1 MRCNNLD
8 NNKIL
13 DDDNLNELGF
23 IKKIDTYAIVDKEFD
38 KKREWKK
45 VFMVI
50 GVSVFIIV
58 TSILSIMIG
67 IVFNSKIIISKEL
80 MDKILLKGAIAFQK
94 TLPPDKVA
102 YQVHYKQRL
111 PFLLL
116 IS

>member
-13 DDDNLNELGF
+13 DDENLNELGF
-23 IKKIDTYAIVDKEFD
+23 IKKIDTYAIVDKEF
-38 KKREWKK
+38 KK

-67 IVFNSKIIISKEL
+67 RVFNSKIIISKEL
-80 MDKILLKGAIAFQK
+80 IDKILLKGAIAYYILFVWG
-94 TLPPDKVA
+94 LM
-102 YQVHYKQRL
+102 
-111 PFLLL
+111 LL
-116 IS
+116 IVPIIKRRKVRIN

>member
-8 NNKIL
+8 NNKVL
-13 DDDNLNELGF
+13 NDDNLNELGF

-45 VFMVI
+45 VWMVI

-67 IVFNSKIIISKEL
+67 KVFNSKIIISKEL
-80 MDKILLKGAIAFQK
+80 MDNILLKGVIAYYILFVWG
-94 TLPPDKVA
+94 LM
-102 YQVHYKQRL
+102 
-111 PFLLL
+111 LL
-116 IS
+116 IVPIIKRRRVRIN